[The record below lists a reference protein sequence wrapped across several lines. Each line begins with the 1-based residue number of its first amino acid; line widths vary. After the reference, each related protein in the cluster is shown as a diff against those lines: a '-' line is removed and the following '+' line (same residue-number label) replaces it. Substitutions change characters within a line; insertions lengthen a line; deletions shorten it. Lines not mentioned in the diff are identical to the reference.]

1 MVVYAKVPP
10 MAGGTN
16 TNIIILPVNF
26 FLERDT
32 VSKSYFNGCF

>member
-16 TNIIILPVNF
+16 TILPVNF